1 MCYFIY
7 ERSVFYNKKY
17 RENLAMPENLSLE
30 LILSDEVRRL
40 LDGFAAVM
48 KIQAVIFSADGKV
61 VKRGGNSDNC
71 AYCRLMQQKYFGVER
86 CRELDA
92 KKRDI
97 CAASGRIIC
106 YHCHGGLDEMIA
118 PIRILNKVAGFI
130 VLGQFRTS
138 GKLPP
143 EAANDEEALRAF
155 LQLPYFSTSEVSGIE
170 DMLKLLIEYIVSK
183 ELVSYAGDMRYQRII
198 SYFEAHLA
206 EKITLDALAR
216 HLRIS
221 TSGLTHFLQKIHGT
235 TFKQLLLRK
244 RLDKAESLW
253 RSDPEMTINEAAAL
267 VGYDDYHYFSR
278 IYRKERGFP
287 PGEFKKK
294 MRRRENRQK
303 NENSNS
309 I

>member
-1 MCYFIY
+1 MS
-7 ERSVFYNKKY
+7 E
-17 RENLAMPENLSLE
+17 ALSLE

-48 KIQAVIFSADGKV
+48 KIQAVIFTADGKII
-61 VKRGGNSDNC
+61 KRGGNSENC
-71 AYCRLMQQKYFGVER
+71 SYCRLMQRKYFGVDR
-86 CRELDA
+86 CRELDR
-92 KKRDI
+92 KKREI

-118 PIRILNKVAGFI
+118 PIRILNKVAGFV

-143 EAANDEEALRAF
+143 GAAGDDEAMLEF
-155 LQLPYFSTSEVSGIE
+155 MKLPYFSTTEVSGIE

-183 ELVSYAGDMRYQRII
+183 ELVFYAGDMRYQRII
-198 SYFEAHLA
+198 SYFESHLA
-206 EKITLDALAR
+206 EKITLEALAR

-221 TSGLTHFLQKIHGT
+221 TSGLTHFLQKEHGT

-278 IYRKERGFP
+278 IYRKERGYP
-287 PGEFKKK
+287 PGDFKKRILK
-294 MRRRENRQK
+294 TSAGGKKRK
-303 NENSNS
+303 NT
-309 I
+309 